1 MGCLLC
7 YNQAMDKKTL
17 IQTFYDHADQERAH
31 AMAAY
36 MRDQFPF
43 LGLST
48 PLRRQL
54 EKDFVKE
61 SKASKAVDWVFV
73 KELWELP
80 EREFQYAACDYLRA
94 MQIFLTEADLPRLKQ
109 LVVTKSWWDTTDSLD
124 RTIGK
129 INFPSSI
136 VDATMLEWSSD
147 DNFWLRRVAIDHQL
161 LRKDKMKTN
170 LLEKILINNLNQSE
184 FFINKAIGWILR
196 DYSKTN
202 PDWVRTFIEKH
213 KNQMANL
220 SIKEASKYLR

>member
-1 MGCLLC
+1 
-7 YNQAMDKKTL
+7 
-17 IQTFYDHADQERAH
+17 
-31 AMAAY
+31 
-36 MRDQFPF
+36 
-43 LGLST
+43 
-48 PLRRQL
+48 
-54 EKDFVKE
+54 
-61 SKASKAVDWVFV
+61 
-73 KELWELP
+73 
-80 EREFQYAACDYLRA
+80 

-129 INFPSSI
+129 INFPSNI

-220 SIKEASKYLR
+220 SIKEASKYL